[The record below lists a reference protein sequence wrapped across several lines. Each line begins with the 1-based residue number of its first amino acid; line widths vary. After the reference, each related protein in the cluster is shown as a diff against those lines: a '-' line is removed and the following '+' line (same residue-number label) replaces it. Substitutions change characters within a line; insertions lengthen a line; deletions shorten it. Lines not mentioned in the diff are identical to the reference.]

1 MKNVSKLLDIMI
13 LIHFV
18 NCHSVLGSYAY
29 IHIMEGTKICIV
41 RFLGV
46 LSIYFLRLRQGGGRG
61 QEDEPALH
69 LLCAGGQRGH
79 GRRPDPQDPDV
90 PRVAVGGGATKRA
103 ENKPSRIHD
112 CKA

>member
-1 MKNVSKLLDIMI
+1 MI

-18 NCHSVLGSYAY
+18 NCHSVLGTHYGRDKNMYCQISRSAIY
-29 IHIMEGTKICIV
+29 
-41 RFLGV
+41 
-46 LSIYFLRLRQGGGRG
+46 IYFLRHRQGGGRG

-90 PRVAVGGGATKRA
+90 PRAAVGGGATKRA